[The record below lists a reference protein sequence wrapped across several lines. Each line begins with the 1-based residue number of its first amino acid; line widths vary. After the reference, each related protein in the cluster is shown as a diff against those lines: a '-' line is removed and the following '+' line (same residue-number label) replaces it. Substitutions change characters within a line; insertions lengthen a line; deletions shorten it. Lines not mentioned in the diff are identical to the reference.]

1 MAGFPEPGT
10 LTSSYNVLEMFLIG
24 AHRCAMPVESI
35 SGRGATRNGTPT
47 RFNLKER
54 IADGEWLDSVE
65 SLDGIVPRRTMVT
78 VERPKSILTR
88 NSSPDIGFDR
98 SVNPYRGCEHGCIY
112 CFARPTHAYHDLS
125 PGIDFESRLFA
136 KPDAAKLLHAT
147 LSRRGYDVAPIALGT
162 NTDPYQPIE
171 EEWRITRSILELLL
185 ETRHPFTITTKSDRV
200 LRDLDVIGPAA
211 RLGLA
216 AVALSVTS
224 LDPKVHRTLEPRAPS
239 PRKRLLAIEKLRE
252 AGVPVYASIAPVI
265 PQITDH
271 EIEALVAATARAGAQ
286 GATFLPVRLPH
297 EVAPLFR
304 AWLDEH
310 YPDRAA
316 KVMATIH
323 EIRGGRD
330 NDPNFFSRMRG
341 KGPWWDLLKTR
352 FELACR
358 KNGLAK
364 MKIPLRRD
372 LFQPPQGDQLR
383 LI

>member
-1 MAGFPEPGT
+1 
-10 LTSSYNVLEMFLIG
+10 
-24 AHRCAMPVESI
+24 MPVESI
-35 SGRGATRNGTPT
+35 PGRGATGNATPT
-47 RFNLKER
+47 RFNLQER
-54 IADGEWLDSVE
+54 IADGDWLDSVE
-65 SLDGIVPRRTMVT
+65 SLDGIVSRRTTVT
-78 VERPKSILTR
+78 VEHPKSILTR

-136 KPDAAKLLHAT
+136 KPDAAKLLHAA
-147 LSRRGYDVAPIALGT
+147 LSKRGYDVAPIALGT

-200 LRDLDVIGPAA
+200 VRDLDIIAPAA

-216 AVALSVTS
+216 AVAISVTS
-224 LDPKVHRTLEPRAPS
+224 LDPRIHRTLEPRAPA
-239 PRKRLLAIEKLRE
+239 PRKRLAAIRALSD
-252 AGVPVYASIAPVI
+252 AGVPTFASIAPVI

-271 EIEALVAATARAGAQ
+271 ELEALVEAAANAGAR
-286 GATFLPVRLPH
+286 GATYLPVRLPN

-304 AWLDEH
+304 AWLDRH

-316 KVMATIH
+316 KVMATIQA
-323 EIRGGRD
+323 IRGGRD

-341 KGPWWDLLKTR
+341 QGPWADLIRTR
-352 FELACR
+352 FDIACR
-358 KNGLAK
+358 KHDLPRL
-364 MKIPLRRD
+364 KIPLRRD
-372 LFQPPQGDQLR
+372 LFEAPQGDQLR
-383 LI
+383 LL